1 MAPNNTIGSAPLP
14 FVRTHTQSDSYLCA
28 DSRGGV
34 SNGQV
39 GLQLCGEL
47 DMGPHGTQQH
57 CRGSSLSLCTAVT
70 P

>member
-1 MAPNNTIGSAPLP
+1 MAPNSTIDSAPSP
-14 FVRTHTQSDSYLCA
+14 YVRTRTLSEGSLCA

-47 DMGPHGTQQH
+47 DLGPHGTQQH
-57 CRGSSLSLCTAVT
+57 CRGSSLPLCTALT

>member
-1 MAPNNTIGSAPLP
+1 MAPNNTVNLDPLP
-14 FVRTHTQSDSYLCA
+14 YVPTGTPSKSCLCA
-28 DSRGGV
+28 DSRSGV

-47 DMGPHGTQQH
+47 DVGPHGSQQH
-57 CRGSSLSLCTAVT
+57 CRGSSLPLCTAVT